1 MDKQNVRL
9 ANHIETGS
17 KKLRVLGKYGHGHGS
32 NPPTVS
38 MYYLLLQ
45 KPAEATGEDMCRD
58 LF

>member
-9 ANHIETGS
+9 DTHLETGK

-38 MYYLLLQ
+38 TYVL
-45 KPAEATGEDMCRD
+45 AATTEASSSKRCEYAP
-58 LF
+58 